1 MKSFERRVA
10 AITGAGSGIGRALAL
25 ELAKSGAEVA
35 LADINETTAGETAE
49 LARELDAKATSCA
62 LDVADRAAVYAWADR
77 VVADHGRVNLIFN
90 NAGVALG
97 STLEGVGYEDF
108 EWLMSVNFW
117 GVVYGTKAFLPHL
130 RASGEG
136 HIVNISSIFGIAAV
150 PGNGTYNA
158 SKFAVRGFSEALRQE
173 LELTGGNV
181 SATCVH
187 PGGIKTNIARSSR
200 ITAEMQRLLGDDL
213 ETAKANFEK
222 KFITSPEDAAKI
234 ILRAVRRNQRRVLV
248 GPDAK
253 LLDLLVRLFPTG
265 YQRIVLAQAR
275 KELLV
280 RNRLS
285 VQSSSP

>member
-1 MKSFERRVA
+1 MKSFERKVA

-25 ELAKSGAEVA
+25 ELAKAGAHLA
-35 LADINETTAGETAE
+35 LSDINGATAAETAE
-49 LARELDAKATSCA
+49 AARGLGAKATSEA
-62 LDVADRAAVYAWADR
+62 LDVSNRAAVYAWADS
-77 VVADHGRVNLIFN
+77 AAAEHGGVNLIFN

-108 EWLMSVNFW
+108 EWLMSINFW

-136 HIVNISSIFGIAAV
+136 HIVNISSVFGLVAV

-158 SKFAVRGFSEALRQE
+158 SKFAVRGFTEALRQE

-187 PGGIKTNIARSSR
+187 PGGIKTNIVRSSR
-200 ITAEMQRLLGDDL
+200 ITPDIQQLVGQNIEVAR
-213 ETAKANFEK
+213 ANFEK
-222 KFITSPEDAAKI
+222 SFITTPEVAAKT
-234 ILRAVRRNQRRVLV
+234 ILGAVRKNSRRVLV

-253 LLDLLVRLFPTG
+253 ALDLLVRLFPSG
-265 YQRIVLAQAR
+265 YQRLVVSQAR
-275 KELLV
+275 RELA
-280 RNRLS
+280 RARKG
-285 VQSSSP
+285 